1 MAAVSDICVQSVLLN
16 VKKTRKK
23 NSNKYNNQLYHG
35 ILTNQT
41 NLGSYI
47 KRKLSWKHEGETMVN
62 FMMELLKLYSHSQ
75 RN

>member
-1 MAAVSDICVQSVLLN
+1 MCTISVAER
-16 VKKTRKK
+16 KKQEK

-47 KRKLSWKHEGETMVN
+47 KRKRKLSWKHEGETMVN

-75 RN
+75 GN